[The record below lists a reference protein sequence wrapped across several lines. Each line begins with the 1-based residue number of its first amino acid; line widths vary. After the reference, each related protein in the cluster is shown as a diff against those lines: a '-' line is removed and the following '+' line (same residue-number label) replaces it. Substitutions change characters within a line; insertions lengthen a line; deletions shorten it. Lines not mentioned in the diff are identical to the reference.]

1 MFIRYEDIKDEKVV
15 DVRTTL
21 EHELTPFT
29 KYSIPI
35 IEIEEYLKIK
45 KFYPMAFYIILKGIL
60 KRRRFIK
67 TRLLMIYRNRKKA
80 LVLVCSRG
88 RLRSPMLYFYARL
101 LGIKCEILYRGIKPL
116 LKSSERKK
124 LNELL

>member
-1 MFIRYEDIKDEKVV
+1 MFIRYEDIKDEKMI

-35 IEIEEYLKIK
+35 IEIQEYLRIK
-45 KFYPMAFYIILKGIL
+45 KFYPIAFYIILKGIL
-60 KRRRFIK
+60 KRRKFIK
-67 TRLLMIYRNRKKA
+67 TRLIMISRNRKKT
-80 LVLVCSRG
+80 LVLACSRG

-101 LGIKCEILYRGIKPL
+101 LGIKCEILYKGIKPL

-124 LNELL
+124 LNEFL